1 MCGMENGQW
10 IQRHLSELA
19 ESTKIDGKI
28 WRASYT
34 EEDGIGHRMFRR
46 WIEEAGLEW
55 REDVLGNIYGRLPGR
70 RSGTILLGSHI
81 DTVRD
86 GGRYD
91 GAAGVMTAL
100 AVLRD
105 LKAAG
110 YEPEYNLEIVG
121 LVEEEGS
128 RFASSCQGSCAIC
141 GTLREED
148 LLEKYS
154 DGVTFLEA
162 ANRAGYH
169 PERMEEARRKDVLV
183 YLELHIEQG
192 PLLEQQKKQIGVVE
206 NIVGIATY
214 DITIT
219 GEQNHAGTTVM
230 ALRRDPVVAAARLI
244 DQVTDE
250 VMENSPGGT
259 ATFGRVDTD
268 PGMLNVIAGRVHLLL
283 DMRDKE
289 EERLRMRE
297 AQLFRRLEALREQG
311 FGAEAVRTQWTP
323 PVAMDPTLVKDI
335 HAAAEAEGLSYLHMN
350 SGAGHDA
357 MVFGK
362 LLPTAMIFIPSQKG
376 ISHNP
381 MENTSTED
389 LEAGFRVLRRVAMLL
404 SAHEYCLKG

>member
-1 MCGMENGQW
+1 MENGQW

-128 RFASSCQGSCAIC
+128 RFACSMNKA
-141 GTLREED
+141 
-148 LLEKYS
+148 EKCS
-154 DGVTFLEA
+154 
-162 ANRAGYH
+162 
-169 PERMEEARRKDVLV
+169 
-183 YLELHIEQG
+183 
-192 PLLEQQKKQIGVVE
+192 
-206 NIVGIATY
+206 
-214 DITIT
+214 
-219 GEQNHAGTTVM
+219 TTP
-230 ALRRDPVVAAARLI
+230 R
-244 DQVTDE
+244 
-250 VMENSPGGT
+250 S
-259 ATFGRVDTD
+259 
-268 PGMLNVIAGRVHLLL
+268 
-283 DMRDKE
+283 
-289 EERLRMRE
+289 
-297 AQLFRRLEALREQG
+297 
-311 FGAEAVRTQWTP
+311 
-323 PVAMDPTLVKDI
+323 
-335 HAAAEAEGLSYLHMN
+335 
-350 SGAGHDA
+350 
-357 MVFGK
+357 
-362 LLPTAMIFIPSQKG
+362 IPS
-376 ISHNP
+376 
-381 MENTSTED
+381 
-389 LEAGFRVLRRVAMLL
+389 
-404 SAHEYCLKG
+404 